1 MVMVHCI
8 CTCDTQ
14 IWHFVLETL
23 LPTSQWRVSK
33 IPVEDKLAT
42 PCLRDSVKPADLR
55 LSLQIAAHI
64 ACHSGIKDVSLYHLK
79 DLLCS
84 VWDQMYSFLAWSCIF
99 KLQKIKKTRSFFS
112 SIPLKHTLDIIYTRV
127 CCCSLLECHGHLRQR
142 YIMLLRIKCNC

>member
-14 IWHFVLETL
+14 LWQLVLETL

-42 PCLRDSVKPADLR
+42 PYLRDSVKPAGLR

-64 ACHSGIKDVSLYHLK
+64 AYHSGIKDVRLHHLE
-79 DLLCS
+79 DLLAVYQIQRS
-84 VWDQMYSFLAWSCIF
+84 SISDQTYCFLA
-99 KLQKIKKTRSFFS
+99 
-112 SIPLKHTLDIIYTRV
+112 
-127 CCCSLLECHGHLRQR
+127 
-142 YIMLLRIKCNC
+142 

>member
-14 IWHFVLETL
+14 LWLFVLATL

-42 PCLRDSVKPADLR
+42 PCLRDNVKPADLR

-64 ACHSGIKDVSLYHLK
+64 ACRPSIKDVSLHHLK
-79 DLLCS
+79 YLLCS
-84 VWDQMYSFLAWSCIF
+84 VSDQTYSFLA
-99 KLQKIKKTRSFFS
+99 
-112 SIPLKHTLDIIYTRV
+112 
-127 CCCSLLECHGHLRQR
+127 
-142 YIMLLRIKCNC
+142 